1 MSTLITLVKMQ
12 LKEKLNYR
20 GLSLDV
26 KKAVRIIL
34 GALIWVL
41 KFALSIAA
49 CSVILFLVGKLPLF
63 EEMGRVPDTFMS
75 VLLTAMLF
83 LSVCSCTVGLTKAM
97 YFSRDNAVLL
107 TLPCKP
113 IEVYL
118 SKLIIFFFFE
128 LKKNFT
134 FIIPL
139 FVAYFITHGHD
150 FIFYPW
156 LLVCFLLISV
166 MTVAIGALLS
176 IPAMWISNVYR
187 LHKSLQTFSII
198 LAVSATIAALFFS
211 VSLIPDDL
219 NLRTNWD
226 YIFLQIQEF
235 LHFYAD
241 NLTPL
246 YDLARMIVG
255 EAVPVGPSIIVTF
268 PIGATLLRF
277 ALLLLI
283 TLALLILGLVIV
295 QPMFY
300 AMASKPFE
308 YLKNQVK
315 PKKNRALPSWFT
327 CAYNEFLKV
336 VKDTGRL
343 FSNIVIMI
351 SVPLLIFLLNSLF
364 IAMNTDTFGDQM
376 IVSFNVL
383 IILLVVL
390 NANSYAASIY
400 SRDGRSA
407 YLIKVQPKNPLTLL
421 IAKLLPTTVFCMISF
436 ILTFAVLLSTTPL
449 VFFDAACLI
458 LAIIFIYLAHLL
470 YSAELDV
477 MNPHTEVYAAIG
489 EYENDPNELK
499 STAYAFFISFA
510 VTGLT
515 LLLLMENGSPVYPK
529 LLLIGLCAF
538 AYRARLFFSKV
549 KVYYKEKV

>member
-26 KKAVRIIL
+26 KKAFRIIL

-139 FVAYFITHGHD
+139 FIAYFITHGHN

-176 IPAMWISNVYR
+176 IPAMWVSNVYR

-198 LAVSATIAALFFS
+198 LAVSATIAALFLS

-246 YDLARMIVG
+246 YNVARMIVG
-255 EAVPVGPSIIVTF
+255 EAVLVGPSVIVTF
-268 PIGATLLRF
+268 PIGATFLRF
-277 ALLLLI
+277 AIILLI
-283 TLALLILGLVIV
+283 TAALLILGLAIV

-327 CAYNEFLKV
+327 CAYNECLKV

-351 SVPLLIFLLNSLF
+351 SVPILIFLLNSLF

-421 IAKLLPTTVFCMISF
+421 IAKLLPTTVFCLISF
-436 ILTFAVLLSTTPL
+436 ILTFGVLLATTPL
-449 VFFDAACLI
+449 AFFDAACLI
-458 LAIIFIYLAHLL
+458 LSIMFIYLAHLL

-538 AYRARLFFSKV
+538 AYRSRLFFSKV
-549 KVYYKEKV
+549 KVYYKEK

>member
-156 LLVCFLLISV
+156 LLACFLLISV

-477 MNPHTEVYAAIG
+477 MNHHTEVYAAIG